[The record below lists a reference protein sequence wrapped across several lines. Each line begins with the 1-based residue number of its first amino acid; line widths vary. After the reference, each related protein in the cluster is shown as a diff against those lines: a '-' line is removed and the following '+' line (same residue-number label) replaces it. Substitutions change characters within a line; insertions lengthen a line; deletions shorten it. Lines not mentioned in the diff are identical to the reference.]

1 MTKWKHFPLG
11 LRTLKTAL
19 AITLS
24 VALVRLFVTDTLSVF
39 YAAFGSL
46 IAMERTVSGS
56 LKQALS
62 QLIGVVAGT
71 VLGSAA
77 LLLFPEGTP
86 TLAAGAGAL
95 LLLLLCNVLKLNFVS
110 SFSCIIFL
118 SACLTPSDNV
128 LRDSLFRLRDTA
140 VGIAVALAVNA
151 LIVPY
156 NNRARIR
163 TLLTQVRLEIPRHV
177 ESIVLHERF
186 PSLAPTVELLRRVDN
201 ELKLYHNQRF
211 FHHRHDDE
219 AALRGCR
226 QLAGRMLE
234 ELEAIC
240 GMDTLGDLSL
250 QNAAAMRALGMDV
263 PEGGIHGRKCAPED
277 TVVMNYHLEK
287 LLTACNYLT
296 SLME

>member
-86 TLAAGAGAL
+86 ALAAGAGAL

-240 GMDTLGDLSL
+240 GMDTLGDLSP
-250 QNAAAMRALGMDV
+250 QNTAAMRALGMDV

-296 SLME
+296 FLME

>member
-62 QLIGVVAGT
+62 QLIGVVART
-71 VLGSAA
+71 VLG
-77 LLLFPEGTP
+77 TP
-86 TLAAGAGAL
+86 ALAAGAGAL

-156 NNRARIR
+156 NNRTRIR
-163 TLLTQVRLEIPRHV
+163 TLLAQVRLEIPRHV

-186 PSLAPTVELLRRVDN
+186 PSLAPTVELLRRIDN

-211 FHHRHDDE
+211 FHRRHDDE

-226 QLAGRMLE
+226 QLGGRMLE

-240 GMDTLGDLSL
+240 GMDTLGDLSP